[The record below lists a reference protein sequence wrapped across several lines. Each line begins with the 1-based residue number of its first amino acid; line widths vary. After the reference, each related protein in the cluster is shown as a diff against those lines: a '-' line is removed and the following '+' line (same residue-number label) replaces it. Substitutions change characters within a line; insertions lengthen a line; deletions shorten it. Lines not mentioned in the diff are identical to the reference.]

1 MKGKWLKD
9 LKSQSQVIISNII
22 TSFIISG
29 KFEAFQFLFTNFFCC
44 DILLAA
50 ANIGGFMNLTNCLN
64 FEKCLVKN
72 VNTNY
77 RRQKHLE
84 NLGIIQGTQIIC
96 LFNYKGDIII
106 KIKDGRLALDK
117 DIAKMINVESLEEDR
132 SLLISKLYSFNR
144 LITNKV
150 SDLKHQFSVC
160 NKILKK
166 SESEVSIKKNK
177 IDKNKKK
184 IAFCEKEIEKLKEKY
199 YKSLD
204 KIKLKDSK
212 FRQNLQSKIQLLQ
225 KKNSR
230 LTEKNKNNKNLVKY
244 MKIQNKIEEQ
254 ENLIDLYQQ
263 FEKLDLSKIELLQ
276 EKEFELC

>member
-1 MKGKWLKD
+1 M
-9 LKSQSQVIISNII
+9 
-22 TSFIISG
+22 
-29 KFEAFQFLFTNFFCC
+29 
-44 DILLAA
+44 

-72 VNTNY
+72 VTTNY

-84 NLGIIQGTQIIC
+84 NLGIIQDTQIIC

-117 DIAKMINVESLEEDR
+117 EIAKMINVESLEEDR
-132 SLLISKLYSFNR
+132 NLLISKLYSFNR

-160 NKILKK
+160 SKILKK

-177 IDKNKKK
+177 IDENKKK
-184 IAFCEKEIEKLKEKY
+184 MAFCEKEIEKLKKKY

-212 FRQNLQSKIQLLQ
+212 FQQSLQSKIYLLQ
-225 KKNSR
+225 KKNS
-230 LTEKNKNNKNLVKY
+230 LLNEKNQNNKNLVKF

-263 FEKLDLSKIELLQ
+263 FEKLDLSKIEILQ

>member
-1 MKGKWLKD
+1 MKEKWSKD
-9 LKSQSQVIISNII
+9 SKSQSQVIISNII

-29 KFEAFQFLFTNFFCC
+29 KFGAFQFLFTNFFCC
-44 DILLAA
+44 DILLAV

-212 FRQNLQSKIQLLQ
+212 FQQNLQSKIQLLQ

-230 LTEKNKNNKNLVKY
+230 LTEKNKNNNNLVKY

>member
-1 MKGKWLKD
+1 MKGKWSKD

-44 DILLAA
+44 DILLAV

-212 FRQNLQSKIQLLQ
+212 FQQNLQSKIQLLQ

-230 LTEKNKNNKNLVKY
+230 LTEKNKNNNNLVKY

>member
-1 MKGKWLKD
+1 MKEKWSKD
-9 LKSQSQVIISNII
+9 SKSQSQVIISNII

-212 FRQNLQSKIQLLQ
+212 FQQNLQSKIQLLQ

-230 LTEKNKNNKNLVKY
+230 LTEKNKNNNNLVKY

>member
-1 MKGKWLKD
+1 MKEKWSKD
-9 LKSQSQVIISNII
+9 SKSQSQVIISNII

-44 DILLAA
+44 DILLAV

-212 FRQNLQSKIQLLQ
+212 FQQNLQSKIQLLQ

-230 LTEKNKNNKNLVKY
+230 LTEKNKNNNNLVKY

>member
-1 MKGKWLKD
+1 M
-9 LKSQSQVIISNII
+9 
-22 TSFIISG
+22 
-29 KFEAFQFLFTNFFCC
+29 
-44 DILLAA
+44 

-254 ENLIDLYQQ
+254 ENLVDLYQQ